1 MRFSTKL
8 TFLLLLLS
16 IFILP
21 GCAAQK
27 KTKKDKDSNEMSAI
41 SKKKDKDKKK
51 KYSDIITEDA
61 ITDEG
66 LFTVHKVDGKYY
78 FELPVDLLDE
88 EILVVS
94 RISGHVS
101 GLNFGGAGMKSRPQ
115 QVIRWE
121 RMDNKI
127 LLRSVSYNSTATFEK
142 PIYESLRK
150 NNFEPVIMAFEVE
163 VMNDDSSAAV
173 INVDPL
179 FTKDI
184 AMIGAISSRDR
195 KRFEI
200 GGLDAKR
207 SLISGIKSFPDNVE
221 VRHILTYKGKKLPD
235 NQLTGTLS
243 VEMNQSF
250 VKLPEIP
257 MQPRYADARV
267 GYFGVQQTD
276 YGDGD
281 LKAANKRFITRW
293 KLEPKPEDAAAY
305 AAGELVEP
313 AKQIVYYVDPAMP
326 EVWRTYIKQGI
337 EDWQPAFEKAGFKN
351 AIIAKDPPS
360 KEEDPD
366 WSPEDVRYSVI
377 RYITTE
383 IQNAQ
388 GPHVHDPRTGE
399 ILESDILWY
408 HNIMKLLRNWYL
420 TQTAAVD
427 RNARKVVFDRELM
440 GQLIRFVAAHEVGH
454 TLGLPHNMGSSIA
467 YPVDSLRSP
476 TFTASHGTAPSIMDY
491 ARFNHI
497 AQPGDG
503 VTNLF
508 PRVGEYD
515 DWSIMYGYKLI
526 PNVNSAEAE
535 RPILNQWIKER
546 ADDPAM
552 RFGRQTRDPADPTA
566 QTEDL
571 GDDPVKSAT
580 YGTNNLKYMVP
591 QLVSWMKQDGEDYE
605 ELEEVYNSV
614 YGQLGKYLRH
624 VATMVGGVYD
634 YQKTADEEG
643 VVYTPVEKSKQAA
656 AMDYLNKNI
665 FQTPRWLLDK
675 NILQR
680 IESDGATKRMLRLQS
695 SVLNRLLV
703 PDRLN
708 RMVESTALEGNNTY
722 TITDLFGDLKNGIWN
737 NGAADLYQ
745 RNLQRAFVD
754 KMGEMLASKDNEVD
768 QTDIRAVAFGTLSE
782 IKQMV
787 NSRTSGGAA
796 ISNYHYQDISNRIQ
810 QILDGK
816 YEISGGKK

>member
-1 MRFSTKL
+1 M
-8 TFLLLLLS
+8 
-16 IFILP
+16 
-21 GCAAQK
+21 A
-27 KTKKDKDSNEMSAI
+27 SAI
-41 SKKKDKDKKK
+41 PGGKKKGKDKKK
-51 KYSDIITEDA
+51 KYSDVITKDA

-78 FELPVDLLDE
+78 FELPNDIIDE

-94 RISGHVS
+94 RISGHVN

-121 RMDNKI
+121 KMDNKV
-127 LLRSVSYNSTATFEK
+127 LLRSVSYNSTATFED
-142 PIYESLRK
+142 PIYKSLRE
-150 NNFEPVIMAFEVE
+150 NNFEPVIMAFDVE

-184 AMIGAISSRDR
+184 TMIGALSSRDR

-200 GGLDAKR
+200 GGLDPKR
-207 SLISGIKSFPDNVE
+207 SLISGIKSFPENVE

-243 VEMNQSF
+243 IEMNQSF

-257 MQPRYADARV
+257 MQPRYADSRV
-267 GYFGVQQTD
+267 GYFAIQQTD
-276 YGDGD
+276 YGNGD
-281 LKAANKRFITRW
+281 LKAKTKRFITRW
-293 KLEPKPEDAAAY
+293 KLEPKPEDEAAF

-313 AKQIVYYVDPAMP
+313 AKQIIYYMDPAMP
-326 EVWRTYIKQGI
+326 EVWRTYIKQGV

-351 AIIAKDPPS
+351 AIIAKDPPT

-427 RNARKVVFDRELM
+427 PNARKVVFDRELM
-440 GQLIRFVAAHEVGH
+440 GELIRFVAAHEVGH
-454 TLGLPHNMGSSIA
+454 TLGLPHNMGSSVA

-476 TFTASHGTAPSIMDY
+476 TFTATHGTAPSIMDY

-508 PRVGEYD
+508 PQIGEYD
-515 DWSIMYGYKLI
+515 EWSIVYGYKPI
-526 PNVNSAEAE
+526 SNANSAEAE
-535 RPILNQWIKER
+535 RPILNQWIKEK

-552 RFGRQTRDPADPTA
+552 RFGRQTRDPADPTS

-580 YGTNNLKYMVP
+580 YGTNNLKLMIP
-591 QLVSWMKQDGEDYE
+591 QLVSWMKEDGEGYA
-605 ELEEVYNSV
+605 ELEEVYSSV

-624 VATMVGGVYD
+624 VATTVGGVYD
-634 YQKTADEEG
+634 FQKTADEEG
-643 VVYTPVEKSKQAA
+643 VIYTPVEKRKQAA
-656 AMDYLNKNI
+656 AMKYLNDNI
-665 FQTPRWLLDK
+665 FKTPTWLLDK

-680 IESDGATKRMLRLQS
+680 IESDGATERMLRLQS

-703 PDRLN
+703 SDRLN
-708 RMVESTALEGNNTY
+708 RLVEATALEGNNTY
-722 TITDLFGDLKNGIWN
+722 TITDLFSDLKNGVWN
-737 NGAADLYQ
+737 NGASDLYQ

-754 KMGEMLASKDNEVD
+754 KMGEVLATKDNAVD
-768 QTDIRAVAFGTLSE
+768 QTDIRAVAFGTLTE
-782 IKQMV
+782 IKELV
-787 NSRTSGGAA
+787 GSRTSGGAA

-816 YEISGGKK
+816 YEMPKKG

>member
-1 MRFSTKL
+1 M
-8 TFLLLLLS
+8 
-16 IFILP
+16 
-21 GCAAQK
+21 A
-27 KTKKDKDSNEMSAI
+27 SAI
-41 SKKKDKDKKK
+41 PGGKKKGKDKKK
-51 KYSDIITEDA
+51 KYSDVITKDA

-78 FELPVDLLDE
+78 FELPNDIIDE

-94 RISGHVS
+94 RISGHVN

-121 RMDNKI
+121 KMDNKV
-127 LLRSVSYNSTATFEK
+127 LLRSVSYNSTATFED
-142 PIYESLRK
+142 PIYKSLRE
-150 NNFEPVIMAFEVE
+150 NNFEPVIMAFDVE

-184 AMIGAISSRDR
+184 TMIGALSSRDR

-200 GGLDAKR
+200 GGLDPKR
-207 SLISGIKSFPDNVE
+207 SLISGIKSFPENVE

-243 VEMNQSF
+243 IEMNQSF

-257 MQPRYADARV
+257 MQPRYADSRV
-267 GYFGVQQTD
+267 GYFAIQQTD
-276 YGDGD
+276 YGNGD
-281 LKAANKRFITRW
+281 LKAKTKRFITRW
-293 KLEPKPEDAAAY
+293 KLEPKPEDEAAF

-313 AKQIVYYVDPAMP
+313 AKQIIYYMDPAMP
-326 EVWRTYIKQGI
+326 EVWRTYIKQGV

-351 AIIAKDPPS
+351 AIIAKDPPT

-427 RNARKVVFDRELM
+427 PNARKVVFDRELM
-440 GQLIRFVAAHEVGH
+440 GELIRFVAAHEVGH
-454 TLGLPHNMGSSIA
+454 TLGLPHNMGSSVA

-476 TFTASHGTAPSIMDY
+476 TFTATHGTAPSIMDY

-508 PRVGEYD
+508 PQIGEYD
-515 DWSIMYGYKLI
+515 EWSIVYGYKPI
-526 PNVNSAEAE
+526 SNANSAEAE
-535 RPILNQWIKER
+535 RPILNQWIKEK

-552 RFGRQTRDPADPTA
+552 RFGRQTRDPADPTS

-580 YGTNNLKYMVP
+580 YGTNNLKLMIP
-591 QLVSWMKQDGEDYE
+591 QLVSWMKEDGEGYA
-605 ELEEVYNSV
+605 ELEEVYSSV

-624 VATMVGGVYD
+624 VATTVGGVYNF
-634 YQKTADEEG
+634 QKTADEEG
-643 VVYTPVEKSKQAA
+643 VIYTPVEKRKQAA
-656 AMDYLNKNI
+656 AMKYLNDNI
-665 FQTPRWLLDK
+665 FKTPTWLLDK

-680 IESDGATKRMLRLQS
+680 IESDGATERMLRLQS

-703 PDRLN
+703 SDRLN
-708 RMVESTALEGNNTY
+708 RLVEATALEGNNTY
-722 TITDLFGDLKNGIWN
+722 TITDLFSDLKNGVWN
-737 NGAADLYQ
+737 NGASDLYQ

-754 KMGEMLASKDNEVD
+754 KMGEVLATKDNAVD
-768 QTDIRAVAFGTLSE
+768 QTDIRAVAFGTLTE
-782 IKQMV
+782 IKELV
-787 NSRTSGGAA
+787 GSRTSGGAA

-816 YEISGGKK
+816 YEMPKKG

>member
-1 MRFSTKL
+1 MNLYFKL
-8 TFLLLLLS
+8 FCYFFLS
-16 IFILP
+16 ISLFSS
-21 GCAAQK
+21 CATQK
-27 KTKKDKDSNEMSAI
+27 KATDKMASAI
-41 SKKKDKDKKK
+41 PGGKKKGKDKKK
-51 KYSDIITEDA
+51 KYSDVITKDA

-78 FELPVDLLDE
+78 FELPNDIIDE

-94 RISGHVS
+94 RISGHVN

-121 RMDNKI
+121 KMDNKV
-127 LLRSVSYNSTATFEK
+127 LLRSVSYNSTATFED
-142 PIYESLRK
+142 PIYKSLRE
-150 NNFEPVIMAFEVE
+150 NNFEPVIMAFDVE

-184 AMIGAISSRDR
+184 TMIGALSSRDR

-200 GGLDAKR
+200 GGLDPKR
-207 SLISGIKSFPDNVE
+207 SLISGIKSFPENVE

-243 VEMNQSF
+243 IEMNQSF

-257 MQPRYADARV
+257 MQPRYADSRV
-267 GYFGVQQTD
+267 GYFAIQQTD
-276 YGDGD
+276 YGNGD
-281 LKAANKRFITRW
+281 LKAKTKRFITRW
-293 KLEPKPEDAAAY
+293 KLEPKPEDEAAF

-313 AKQIVYYVDPAMP
+313 AKQIIYYMDPAMP
-326 EVWRTYIKQGI
+326 EVWRTYIKQGV

-351 AIIAKDPPS
+351 AIIAKDPPT

-427 RNARKVVFDRELM
+427 PNARKVVFDRELM
-440 GQLIRFVAAHEVGH
+440 GELIRFVAAHEVGH
-454 TLGLPHNMGSSIA
+454 TLGLPHNMGSSVA

-476 TFTASHGTAPSIMDY
+476 TFTATHGTAPSIMDY

-508 PRVGEYD
+508 PQIGEYD
-515 DWSIMYGYKLI
+515 EWSIVYGYKPI
-526 PNVNSAEAE
+526 SNANSAEAE
-535 RPILNQWIKER
+535 RPILNQWIKEK

-552 RFGRQTRDPADPTA
+552 RFGRQTRDPADPTS

-580 YGTNNLKYMVP
+580 YGTNNLKLMIP
-591 QLVSWMKQDGEDYE
+591 QLVSWMKEDGEGYA
-605 ELEEVYNSV
+605 ELEEVYSSV

-624 VATMVGGVYD
+624 VATTVGGVYD
-634 YQKTADEEG
+634 FQKTADEEG
-643 VVYTPVEKSKQAA
+643 VIYTPVEKRKQAA
-656 AMDYLNKNI
+656 AMKYLNDNI
-665 FQTPRWLLDK
+665 FKTPTWLLDK

-680 IESDGATKRMLRLQS
+680 IESDGATERMLRLQS

-703 PDRLN
+703 SDRLN
-708 RMVESTALEGNNTY
+708 RLVEATALEGNNTY
-722 TITDLFGDLKNGIWN
+722 TITDLFSDLKNGVWN
-737 NGAADLYQ
+737 NGASDLYQ

-754 KMGEMLASKDNEVD
+754 KMGEVLATKDNAVD
-768 QTDIRAVAFGTLSE
+768 QTDIRAVAFGTLTE
-782 IKQMV
+782 IKELV
-787 NSRTSGGAA
+787 GSRTSGGAA

-816 YEISGGKK
+816 YEMPKKG